1 MTPDVRR
8 TIMNELRTAR
18 ARLHTAGEREYPAA
32 YLRVVAISTRLR
44 AVA

>member
-8 TIMNELRTAR
+8 TLMNELRTAR
-18 ARLHTAGEREYPAA
+18 ARLHSAPPSDYRAA
-32 YLRVVAISTRLR
+32 YLRVVALSARLR